1 MSHTHL
7 LYHIVFATKNR
18 SPIITDDWRKNL
30 HRYLAATIN
39 ALEGKAIEVGGVAD
53 HVHLLV
59 RLKPTIAL
67 SDFLRELKAKSSVWV
82 KREFCKDFS
91 WQSRYGAFTVSESQA
106 EIVRKYIREQERHH
120 AKRNLNDEYVALL
133 KAHKIDFDERFPW
146 S

>member
-7 LYHIVFATKNR
+7 LFHVVFATKNR
-18 SPIITDDWRKNL
+18 APIITADWRSNL
-30 HRYLAATIN
+30 HRFLAATIN

-53 HVHLLV
+53 HVHLFV

-67 SDFLRELKAKSSVWV
+67 SDFLRELKSKSSAWA
-82 KREFCKDFS
+82 KRQFCPDFT

-106 EIVRKYIREQERHH
+106 EIVRKYIREQEQHH
-120 AKRNLNDEYVALL
+120 AKRNLDDEYVALL
-133 KAHKIDFDERFPW
+133 KAHKVEFDERFPW